1 MQANEFQ
8 NSFGELQ
15 EREDK
20 WGKYLT
26 FSPHI
31 LPPPLTYSTELILA
45 LSKADLKLGKLS
57 GIGHLLANSNLAN
70 LLLLPYL
77 KKEAIMSSRIEGTRI
92 SLSEFFLTE
101 AKGNEEKFPDALEVM
116 NYVQAVN
123 YGLKKIDNEPITLE
137 LIKEM
142 HKILMK
148 GVRGEKKLPGEF
160 RLIQNWIG
168 QTNSSPQEA
177 QFVPPQP
184 EEVPRLMQE
193 LINYLNTDDRIP
205 LLIKCS
211 LMHYQF
217 ETIHP
222 FCDGNGRIGRSLI
235 TLYLCKKKL
244 IIRPLL
250 YLSGYF
256 ETHRREY
263 VNLLLNTNK
272 EGKFEEWIRFFLNAV
287 ETQSEDALLRVAKMQ
302 NLREEYRQKTQSTF
316 NTTAVTKL
324 IDSLFMNPFITI
336 TKIEEILGV
345 TYPTAKRLVENLVQ
359 VGILKPSNDV
369 QRNKIFV
376 AHEVLNIIEF

>member
-1 MQANEFQ
+1 MQPEEFQ
-8 NSFGELQ
+8 GSFGELR

-20 WGKYLT
+20 CGKYVT
-26 FSPHI
+26 FVPQV
-31 LPPPLTYSTELILA
+31 LPPKIELTPEIVLA
-45 LSKADLKLGKLS
+45 LSKADAKLGKLS
-57 GIGHLLANSNLAN
+57 GVGLLLPNPN
-70 LLLLPYL
+70 LLILPYL

-92 SLSEFFLTE
+92 SLSELFLTE
-101 AKGNEEKFPDALEVM
+101 AKGNEENVPDALEVM
-116 NYVQAVN
+116 NYVKAVS
-123 YGLKKIDNEPITLE
+123 YGLERIEKEPITIE
-137 LIKEM
+137 LITEM

-148 GVRGEKKLPGEF
+148 GVRGEHKLPGEF
-160 RLIQNWIG
+160 RKIQNWIG
-168 QTNSSPQEA
+168 PPNSKPQEA

-193 LINYLNTDDRIP
+193 LITYLNTDDRLP
-205 LLIKCS
+205 LLVKCS

-256 ETHRREY
+256 EAHRREY
-263 VNLLLNTNK
+263 INLLLSTNK

-287 ETQSEDALLRVAKMQ
+287 ETQSEDALQRVARVQK
-302 NLREEYRQKTQSTF
+302 LREEYRQKTQDSF

-324 IDSLFMNPFITI
+324 IDNLFMNPFITI
-336 TKIEEILGV
+336 TKAEEILKV
-345 TYPTAKRLVENLVQ
+345 TYPTAKRLVENVVKL
-359 VGILKPSNDV
+359 GILKSSNEV

-376 AHEVLNIIEF
+376 AHEILSILEV